1 MNAEMNEKAKGR
13 EGGGGKEGD
22 REVTVNTHAR
32 HNGHTINT
40 VRQTQTRREGANQ
53 NKDTGET
60 GRGWRE
66 LDGRDRTQPWGSHF
80 FISVKVLSAN
90 FRDSKVASFKI
101 L

>member
-13 EGGGGKEGD
+13 EGEGGKEGD

-66 LDGRDRTQPWGSHF
+66 LDDRDKTQPQGSHF
-80 FISVKVLSAN
+80 FISVKVLS
-90 FRDSKVASFKI
+90 KI
-101 L
+101 SGTQK